1 MRIVFVHTVTGVV
14 PMFAELIRKHLPS
27 GVEVLHIADETMIA
41 AVRAAGGPT
50 EEVAARLAGHVEAA
64 ARAGASAVQV
74 TCSTIS
80 PCVRG
85 LGRTR
90 IPVFSIDGPMA
101 REAARKYK
109 RIAVL
114 ATNRATLKPSVETIR
129 QAARDA
135 KRVVKVR
142 GFECDAAYKAFLA
155 GDMASHNRI
164 VIREATR
171 LAKRVDAVVLAQ
183 ASMAG
188 LAGELS
194 SLEAAILTS
203 PGPAMKHLAGF
214 IRRRE
219 ARHETGDH
227 CGR

>member
-14 PMFAELIRKHLPS
+14 PMFAELIRKHLPA

-50 EEVAARLAGHVEAA
+50 PEVAQRLAQHVQAA
-64 ARAGASAVQV
+64 ALAGAAAVQV

-85 LGRTR
+85 LGRTP

-101 REAARKYK
+101 RQAVRRYS
-109 RIAVL
+109 RITVL

-129 QAARDA
+129 QAGRDA
-135 KRVVKVR
+135 GRVVRVT
-142 GFECDAAYKAFLA
+142 GCECDAAYKAFLA
-155 GDMASHNRI
+155 GDLASHNQI

-171 LAKRVDAVVLAQ
+171 LAKRADAVVLAQ

-188 LAGELS
+188 LAGQLS
-194 SLEAAILTS
+194 SLTAAILTS
-203 PGPAMKHLAGF
+203 PAPAMKHLAGF

-219 ARHETGDH
+219 ARD
-227 CGR
+227 GR